1 MAFEH
6 PGTHTAVDRRRSP
19 YPVCR
24 APSANPM
31 CTSGV
36 PWVPRHTSNQ
46 ANPITTQTI
55 VELSGCEL
63 SAAELLPMIVG
74 KSLLDHATRLD
85 NPAAIDTLVRIRVR
99 VSMGINLANNHG
111 QTLTLTLTLTLVNP
125 RPG

>member
-6 PGTHTAVDRRRSP
+6 PGTHTAVDRRRSL
-19 YPVCR
+19 YTQCAVLR
-24 APSANPM
+24 QLTL

-36 PWVPRHTSNQ
+36 PRVPRHTSNQ
-46 ANPITTQTI
+46 ANPTTTQTI

-85 NPAAIDTLVRIRVR
+85 NPAAIDTLVRVRVR
-99 VSMGINLANNHG
+99 VSMGNQFSQQPR
-111 QTLTLTLTLTLVNP
+111 QTLTLTLPL
-125 RPG
+125 